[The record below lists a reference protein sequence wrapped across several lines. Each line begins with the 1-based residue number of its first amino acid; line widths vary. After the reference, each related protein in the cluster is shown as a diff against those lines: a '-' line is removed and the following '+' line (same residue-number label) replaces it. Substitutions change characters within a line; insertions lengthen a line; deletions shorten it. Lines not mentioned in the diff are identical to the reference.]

1 MDNTIS
7 ILHSAADFEVVTLE
21 EQEDEELS
29 QALQHMNS
37 QIQLE
42 PGRSF
47 DSFSEPTGCFPIET
61 ASAPTMAQSST
72 TASVT
77 AHALDR
83 RPGALSGENG
93 ASGAS
98 GAPHNEEA
106 PAGKS
111 ALARDKQFSSSPNDE
126 ASLVI
131 RPQRSLNPSLHQPM
145 QMTRR

>member
-7 ILHSAADFEVVTLE
+7 IMHSAADVEVVTLE

-29 QALQHMNS
+29 QALQRINS
-37 QIQLE
+37 QIQPE

-47 DSFSEPTGCFPIET
+47 DSFSEPTSRFPCE
-61 ASAPTMAQSST
+61 AAAVPTMSQSS
-72 TASVT
+72 AARSVT

-83 RPGALSGENG
+83 RTGTLGGENS
-93 ASGAS
+93 ASDAS
-98 GAPHNEEA
+98 HKEEA
-106 PAGKS
+106 PVDKS

-131 RPQRSLNPSLHQPM
+131 RSQRRPCE
-145 QMTRR
+145 

>member
-7 ILHSAADFEVVTLE
+7 IMHSAADVEVVTLE

-29 QALQHMNS
+29 QALQRINS

-47 DSFSEPTGCFPIET
+47 DSFSEPTGRFPCE
-61 ASAPTMAQSST
+61 AAAAPTVSQSS
-72 TASVT
+72 AARSVT

-83 RPGALSGENG
+83 RTGTLGGENS

-98 GAPHNEEA
+98 DASHKGEA
-106 PAGKS
+106 PVDKS
-111 ALARDKQFSSSPNDE
+111 ALARDKQFSSSPSDE
-126 ASLVI
+126 ASRVI
-131 RPQRSLNPSLHQPM
+131 HSEHRPYK
-145 QMTRR
+145 